1 MFVTMNPQLDLLDE
15 IVRIL
20 GWPAVVTT
28 LVWVVRKWDAGQQA
42 VKDLTDNTALAVQK
56 VSKVDEELTLIK
68 SNHLQ
73 HLQSGID
80 QLGKISGLYAKQE
93 EKAKGP
99 GFSIQIVL
107 GNGTP
112 TEKTI
117 TIGGNESEF
126 GSIPSFMLGS
136 GGNLA
141 AISGFSE

>member
-1 MFVTMNPQLDLLDE
+1 MFVTMNPQLDLMDE

-80 QLGKISGLYAKQE
+80 QLAVSNDKAVAVLEKINSG
-93 EKAKGP
+93 
-99 GFSIQIVL
+99 
-107 GNGTP
+107 
-112 TEKTI
+112 
-117 TIGGNESEF
+117 IGLLVDRTSRT
-126 GSIPSFMLGS
+126 
-136 GGNLA
+136 
-141 AISGFSE
+141 